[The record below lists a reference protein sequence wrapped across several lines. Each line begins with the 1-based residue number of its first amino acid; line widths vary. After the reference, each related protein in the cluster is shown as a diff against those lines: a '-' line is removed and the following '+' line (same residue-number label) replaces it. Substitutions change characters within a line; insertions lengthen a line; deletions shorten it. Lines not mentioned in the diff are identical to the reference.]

1 MTEQEQNKKI
11 NELNRRVAKLE
22 SMVKRIDL
30 DLEPSGR
37 ISNSFDAVEEHLDEH
52 NKKLDRLQYDLN
64 QANAKLDVIL
74 DRLTG
79 LSDLPKFSL
88 TSSCFSSI
96 KI

>member
-22 SMVKRIDL
+22 AAVKSNNL

-37 ISNSFDAVEEHLDEH
+37 ISNAFDQIEDHLDDH
-52 NKKLDRLQYDLN
+52 DKKLDKLQYDLN
-64 QANAKLDVIL
+64 QANGKLDAIL

-79 LSDLPKFSL
+79 LSDLPDE
-88 TSSCFSSI
+88 
-96 KI
+96 

>member
-30 DLEPSGR
+30 DLELSGR

-52 NKKLDRLQYDLN
+52 DRKFDRLQYDLN

-79 LSDLPKFSL
+79 LSDLPEE
-88 TSSCFSSI
+88 
-96 KI
+96 

>member
-22 SMVKRIDL
+22 AALKTIDL

-37 ISNSFDAVEEHLDEH
+37 ISNSFDAIEDHLEQQD
-52 NKKLDRLQYDLN
+52 KKFDQQDKKFDQLQYDLN
-64 QANAKLDVIL
+64 QANGKLDAIL

-79 LSDLPKFSL
+79 LSDLPEE
-88 TSSCFSSI
+88 
-96 KI
+96 

>member
-22 SMVKRIDL
+22 AAVKSNDL

-37 ISNSFDAVEEHLDEH
+37 ISNAFDQIEDHLDDH
-52 NKKLDRLQYDLN
+52 DKKLDKLQYDLN
-64 QANAKLDVIL
+64 QANGKLDSIL

-79 LSDLPKFSL
+79 LSNLPDE
-88 TSSCFSSI
+88 
-96 KI
+96 

>member
-11 NELNRRVAKLE
+11 NELNRRVVKLE

-30 DLEPSGR
+30 GLEPSGR
-37 ISNSFDAVEEHLDEH
+37 ISNSSDAVEEHLDEH
-52 NKKLDRLQYDLN
+52 DKKLDRLQYDLN

-74 DRLTG
+74 DRPTG
-79 LSDLPKFSL
+79 LSDLPEFSL